1 MAEILAVP
9 GGLSRRFFRKAKRRI
24 RQLVPEE
31 RLRGLGAGFS
41 SAPDCGFT
49 RHSGATR
56 IELLRIIL
64 RCGAFLPYGL
74 IPRKPFSNATVWR
87 ILLRELALI
96 VAVLAIFGST
106 LCLAIVGSLAAA
118 IGG

>member
-1 MAEILAVP
+1 LCPMSGFEPLGWVLQRPGVRFCPPFGAV
-9 GGLSRRFFRKAKRRI
+9 G
-24 RQLVPEE
+24 
-31 RLRGLGAGFS
+31 
-41 SAPDCGFT
+41 
-49 RHSGATR
+49 

-106 LCLAIVGSLAAA
+106 LCLAIVGSPAAA

>member
-9 GGLSRRFFRKAKRRI
+9 GGLRRRLFQKARRRI
-24 RQLVPEE
+24 WRRCASGVASSLW
-31 RLRGLGAGFS
+31 AGFS
-41 SAPDCGFT
+41 SAPESGFA
-49 RHSGATR
+49 RHSGAVG

-106 LCLAIVGSLAAA
+106 LCLAIVGSPAAA